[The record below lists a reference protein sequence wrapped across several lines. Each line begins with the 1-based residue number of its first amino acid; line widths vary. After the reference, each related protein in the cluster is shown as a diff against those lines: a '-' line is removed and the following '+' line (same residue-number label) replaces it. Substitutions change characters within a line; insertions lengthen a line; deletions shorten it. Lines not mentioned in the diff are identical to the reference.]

1 VLQVRWLRTAVVLAA
16 TALLMASSCSWH
28 IGTPIPQGVPPP
40 PGDPVP
46 NIDTHAPGRPA
57 DQLHQWAAVRAPVL
71 GIRLRGE
78 GRGSGEPELSLGLDD
93 PGRNRHGGK
102 P

>member
-1 VLQVRWLRTAVVLAA
+1 MLQVRWLRTAVVLAA

-46 NIDTHAPGRPA
+46 NIDTHAPAGRPTSSTNG
-57 DQLHQWAAVRAPVL
+57 QPSAP
-71 GIRLRGE
+71 RCSKCR
-78 GRGSGEPELSLGLDD
+78 
-93 PGRNRHGGK
+93 
-102 P
+102 